1 MKLDK
6 KDLIIIEY
14 LKKDSSLTT
23 QKISRQTRIPI
34 TTIHNR
40 IKKLKKKE
48 IIKNYTI
55 NIDYTKLGKPLS
67 AYILITIDYNLP
79 NNKKTNQLEIA
90 KKIKSFEEV
99 TSTSI
104 MAGTTDIIIKT
115 RSESMEELNDFIL
128 EKLRNIQGVDKT
140 QTLMVLK
147 EV

>member
-55 NIDYTKLGKPLS
+55 NIDYTKLGIPLS

-79 NNKKTNQLEIA
+79 NNKKNYNG
-90 KKIKSFEEV
+90 KI
-99 TSTSI
+99 
-104 MAGTTDIIIKT
+104 
-115 RSESMEELNDFIL
+115 
-128 EKLRNIQGVDKT
+128 
-140 QTLMVLK
+140 
-147 EV
+147 